1 MRRKDLKYIY
11 GPVSS
16 WRLGSSLGIDP
27 ISQKDKI
34 CTFDCIYC
42 QLGRT
47 HKFANERKIFV
58 SEDEI
63 INEMTSLPELEIDYI
78 TFSGRGEPTLAK
90 NLGKM
95 LSAIKRIRK
104 EKTAVITNSSLMFLD
119 DVKEDL
125 LLADF
130 VLAKLDACSQE
141 LLEIVNRPIKQ
152 ITFNKI
158 LDGIRQF
165 KSNFKGKFALQI
177 MFIDE
182 NKENA
187 KEIYELAKDINPDE
201 VQINTPLRPC
211 NSKPLSKVEIDKIK
225 AYFNNMNVITVY
237 DSERKQ
243 VEPISTE
250 DTLKRRGKI

>member
-11 GPVSS
+11 GPVPS

-63 INEMTSLPELEIDYI
+63 INEMTSLPELKIDYI